1 MLVPQKTQYALRAVF
16 ELAKRRGEG
25 PIRIADVAEAQSIP
39 LRFLEVILNQLK
51 QGGFVESKRGSGG
64 GYILLRDPDDLA
76 VGEILSFVQG
86 PVIPVGCMEGTSKGK
101 CPLHNNCVFLP
112 MWERVQNA
120 ILDVYQTTTF
130 QDLIDK
136 ERERAEQ
143 YVPSYTI

>member
-16 ELAKRRGEG
+16 ELGKRRGEG
-25 PIRIADVAEAQSIP
+25 PIRIADVAETQSIP

-64 GYILLRDPDDLA
+64 GYVLLRPPEDLT
-76 VGEILSFVQG
+76 VGEVLRFVQG
-86 PVIPVGCMEGTSKGK
+86 PVIPVGCMEGTAKGK

-112 MWERVQNA
+112 MWERVQDA
-120 ILDVYQTTTF
+120 ILGVYETTSF

-136 ERERAEQ
+136 EHERAEQ
-143 YVPSYTI
+143 FVPSYSI